1 MCSSDLDRLRF
12 NWRGDEREYA
22 ILTRQGRLQLQ
33 IGDVR
38 SGLQTLRQA
47 ITIFPDQA
55 DTKDI
60 IAEMAAGF
68 ERFFVNGAALTVA
81 PIISVGIFEEFR
93 ELTPSGARGD
103 AIMNRLVDHMLTM
116 DLLDRAADL
125 LDHLVKHRFT
135 GADKAAAGAKLA
147 LVRLLDGDSTRAL
160 TAIDDSSESGLST
173 ELQSQ
178 RLRLAARALSG
189 LGRPEDALQRISGD
203 DSEEAGLLRV
213 EILWRAKNWAS
224 AATALEKLVGA
235 PAPAKEQAS
244 DEQSKRIV
252 RWATAVALAGDEVGL
267 KQIKDRFAASLDKG
281 PYKAVFATITAI
293 PGGSSTATEDIAARI
308 AAATPMQSFLAAY
321 RARSEPPKPAATPKG

>member
-1 MCSSDLDRLRF
+1 MLF
-12 NWRGDEREYA
+12 
-22 ILTRQGRLQLQ
+22 
-33 IGDVR
+33 R
-38 SGLQTLRQA
+38 S
-47 ITIFPDQA
+47 QA

-203 DSEEAGLLRV
+203 DSGNDETGDPQRDAQHGSPPCGSARRLFSVVLLRSP
-213 EILWRAKNWAS
+213 IH
-224 AATALEKLVGA
+224 
-235 PAPAKEQAS
+235 
-244 DEQSKRIV
+244 
-252 RWATAVALAGDEVGL
+252 
-267 KQIKDRFAASLDKG
+267 
-281 PYKAVFATITAI
+281 
-293 PGGSSTATEDIAARI
+293 SSTRPARQRHRVAAV
-308 AAATPMQSFLAAY
+308 P
-321 RARSEPPKPAATPKG
+321 